1 MKKSLKGQ
9 REFIVEFNNEDI
21 GALRSDKT
29 VDDNDLLRL
38 AVYDQ
43 RVKWWWSGCTLE
55 WYVEILEDK
64 PGFLKDHDRVF
75 YPF

>member
-1 MKKSLKGQ
+1 MKSLKYQ
-9 REFIVEFNNEDI
+9 REFTVEHNGEDI
-21 GALRSDKT
+21 GILRSDKT

-43 RVKWWWSGCTLE
+43 RVKWWWNDCTLE
-55 WYVEILEDK
+55 WFIEILKDK

-75 YPF
+75 CPF